1 MKSSE
6 RNRIADEV
14 RCRQKYEVELA
25 QGASHIASMLYPHT
39 LRDAVQETVRAFADR
54 HGREELRVSSPR
66 WLPSWNIAGVT
77 MLCRYFNA
85 LRSARTPPDSTSTS
99 QHSGPR
105 GRLPSTKPRC
115 DPPLNAARDE
125 QKGPRRSR

>member
-54 HGREELRVSSPR
+54 HGREELRVFLSALASQLEYRGCDDAVPLLQR
-66 WLPSWNIAGVT
+66 VAQRTNSAQFNEYIATLG
-77 MLCRYFNA
+77 
-85 LRSARTPPDSTSTS
+85 SQGPTST
-99 QHSGPR
+99 H
-105 GRLPSTKPRC
+105 
-115 DPPLNAARDE
+115 
-125 QKGPRRSR
+125 

>member
-39 LRDAVQETVRAFADR
+39 LKDAVQETVRAFADR
-54 HGREELRVSSPR
+54 HGREELRMFLSTLASQLEYRGCDDAVPLIQDVAQR
-66 WLPSWNIAGVT
+66 TN
-77 MLCRYFNA
+77 
-85 LRSARTPPDSTSTS
+85 SARFNEYLATLGSQGSTST
-99 QHSGPR
+99 H
-105 GRLPSTKPRC
+105 
-115 DPPLNAARDE
+115 
-125 QKGPRRSR
+125 